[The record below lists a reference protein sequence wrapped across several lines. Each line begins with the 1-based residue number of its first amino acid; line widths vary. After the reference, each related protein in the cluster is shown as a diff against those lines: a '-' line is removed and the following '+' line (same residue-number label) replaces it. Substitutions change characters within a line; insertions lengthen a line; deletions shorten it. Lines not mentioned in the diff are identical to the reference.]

1 MVWARKAPLV
11 LFSCPSATY
20 STFQIEE
27 EYNALHRFKLLQT
40 ECASPDPSGL
50 AWEASGSKLSL
61 WAFFC
66 PLSHNFAFP
75 VFQKGRP
82 RPLIVAVEFTCG
94 TKPRGSGGAP
104 TWEGEPQGCPGAG
117 MGGGGGT
124 PSFLAMAWLYRW
136 IALGFGCPSTGKGL
150 WLYLKRWSLS
160 PVNTMLLGPVAPAP
174 GGKGS
179 GWAGA
184 RTPAEDEE
192 PAAWPG
198 PLNTSLRAW
207 GGRPPPNMWPM

>member
-1 MVWARKAPLV
+1 MSNKSSAGFIQLSFCNIVDIPDWGLRNTMPYTDLSYYKLSV
-11 LFSCPSATY
+11 HLQSHLFCPPT
-20 STFQIEE
+20 
-27 EYNALHRFKLLQT
+27 RR
-40 ECASPDPSGL
+40 
-50 AWEASGSKLSL
+50 EASGYKQSPR
-61 WAFFC
+61 AFC
-66 PLSHNFAFP
+66 PLSQTFS

-104 TWEGEPQGCPGAG
+104 TWEGDPQGCPGAG

-124 PSFLAMAWLYRW
+124 PSLRARAWLYMW
-136 IALGFGCPSTGKGL
+136 IGCPSTGKGL

-160 PVNTMLLGPVAPAP
+160 PVNTMLLGPVAPCP
-174 GGKGS
+174 WGKGS

-184 RTPAEDEE
+184 RTFAADEE
-192 PAAWPG
+192 PAVWPG
-198 PLNTSLRAW
+198 LLNTSLRAW